1 MKRLISILVIVAMM
15 LASVL
20 AMVPAFAV
28 EGEDATN
35 TETAIKKTYNVN
47 WKELVEGG
55 NMRATWIGN
64 RTSGQNNMSA
74 KYTITATENA
84 LKLEKINGDSRA
96 YFSEVMFDITAD
108 TQYEYVFKADKTS
121 DNCADAGVI
130 FAWAP
135 NPDTYKKKSDHFVDG
150 TDDIFPGVPKG
161 AYHIMA
167 NWGAK
172 TEFKVQFGG
181 PDGEY
186 TVFNTGSKENLT
198 EVFVDGDG
206 FATYKVVYNGLQ
218 IKLFYLNTNEEWVEF
233 FANKNMTLVEGS
245 RIAFGLNTWSPSHTN
260 LKDCVVYAMNDAAA
274 AAIDASLTPNK
285 AAIEAKLVEAEAFNE
300 ADWFAKDWTPFTA
313 SVDAVKATAEEA
325 TYQYE
330 LDYAL
335 VKLENAI
342 TKLSV
347 TAKNIKP
354 ALDAKIE
361 DGDALT
367 ADMDLYTEKT
377 WAKFAA
383 ALADAKAAS
392 TAAEP
397 VQADMVAAYNKI
409 VAAKKALV
417 AKELVAKRTYNVN
430 WKFLVEKGQME
441 DQWYS
446 DVRNDYTTKFNVI
459 VTENSIASEKIGNGD
474 VRGYYSLNMIDI
486 NEDTYYEYEF
496 LAKNN
501 DANHGGYCG
510 VIFAMNTASGGAYMP
525 YFFYGAF
532 QNDSDKGDCA
542 DIRIQYGHQD
552 DKDTFIAGADGK
564 PVRET
569 PVLKEFD
576 ADENGNHYGKY
587 KVVYDGYT
595 VKFYALG
602 ADDQWIEMFA
612 DYDVVLPAT
621 AKIAFGVY
629 SRDGVRN
636 VVVKDAKL
644 AAYNEVAA
652 EMLTAQVSAYAIAVA
667 EAEIAKNIYT
677 PATTQAV
684 KDAMAVVKAINAD
697 TPVADADAA
706 IAALETAILGLRSA
720 DKTTLNE
727 AIANANAA
735 IEGKTEADFEAKYY
749 APFAEA
755 LANAIAASENEN
767 ATQETVDAAYTA
779 LVDTLKYLT
788 PAGQACKVD
797 LEAVLA
803 KYAALVETD
812 YKPSSWATLAAPY
825 EAAKALFDN
834 AETTN
839 NDQDAVDAAV
849 VALDE
854 AITALVKRADFRK
867 LTIAINRAEALDKA
881 DYKNWNVDDALAA
894 AKNVAADVEADQTAV
909 DAAVAALT
917 AAVDELVAYRSN
929 VLLIAPDDDYTCISN
944 EYGENPSWYNKI
956 TDMSYHGLG
965 NVFYYDYYKV
975 LAAKI
980 AEGAEGF
987 VLGQA
992 FPSSMKTMGIQ
1003 GSADY
1008 TLRLGTNM
1016 SGGGS
1021 NRVTDGYKLWNSK
1034 ADDNL
1039 NHRANP
1045 TIING
1050 KTYGHAF
1057 GFAFLKAPTVDSIAF
1072 YLPTDTKIV
1081 SIDVYGSVRQTLA
1094 DGTVLYGKADKAAVV
1109 TDENGA
1115 QCEDSTTAEKI
1126 YLGTINV
1133 PAAEDGADNI
1143 LATGDFVQA
1152 MKVDYIYFALTMAE
1166 GTGKNN
1172 YYYMCE
1178 VELYGLNEGETVDGV
1193 AVADFTAVNSAFKN
1207 YAPLV
1212 ASDYTEASWEALEAA
1227 LTKNAAIVSSC
1238 LSAQADVTA
1247 AAAEIQG
1254 AIDALVINAADK
1266 TALDAAIADAKKFAE
1281 LDYTPNTFN
1290 PLKEALAAAEA
1301 LSANA
1306 EATQS
1311 DVDVATK
1318 AVNDAIAALVKRA
1331 DKSALQP
1338 AIDEAK
1344 KTIDLKEY
1352 YQGNTVAWRMFENQ
1366 YNKLV
1371 ALLADDNATQAD
1383 VDSAI
1388 ADLAAK
1394 KAELVVT
1401 EGMTLPTEPTET
1413 DAPATDAPATDAP
1426 ATDAPA
1432 TDAPA
1437 ADSGCGGCGSSA
1449 ALSALA
1455 IVGVIGTAVVL
1466 KKKED

>member
-20 AMVPAFAV
+20 AMVPAFAAEPA
-28 EGEDATN
+28 EGAPLL
-35 TETAIKKTYNVN
+35 TYNVN
-47 WKELVEGG
+47 WKELDENGT
-55 NMRATWIGN
+55 MRAQWAYQRN
-64 RTSGQNNMSA
+64 DGQNNFKS
-74 KYTITATENA
+74 KYNVTATETA
-84 LKLEKINGDSRA
+84 LTLSPIGNGENRSYYSD
-96 YFSEVMFDITAD
+96 VMFDITAD
-108 TQYEYVFKADKTS
+108 TYYEYVFMADDTK
-121 DNCADAGVI
+121 DVDAGVI
-130 FAWAP
+130 FAWAADP
-135 NPDTYKKKSDHFVDG
+135 NAFVESSRPAIDA
-150 TDDIFPGVPKG
+150 TDDVYPGVPKG
-161 AYHIMA
+161 AYFIQGSFGD
-167 NWGAK
+167 N
-172 TEFKVQFGG
+172 TNFKVHFGA
-181 PDGEY
+181 PYDGGYVKFGTSTKTNVYNAKLDE
-186 TVFNTGSKENLT
+186 
-198 EVFVDGDG
+198 DGYST
-206 FATYKVVYNGLQ
+206 FKIVYNGL
-218 IKLFYLNTNEEWVEF
+218 KVKMYCLNVDDQWVEF
-233 FANKNMTLVEGS
+233 FADKDMTLVEGS
-245 RIAFGLNTWSPSHTN
+245 KVAFGVTTWTPSYTN
-260 LKDCVVYAMNDAAA
+260 LKNCVLYAMNEAAVA
-274 AAIDASLTPNK
+274 EMTFSKDELTAK
-285 AAIEAKLVEAEAFNE
+285 ITEADLFVE
-300 ADWFAKDWTPFTA
+300 ADWTVDAWAPFA
-313 SVDAVKATAEEA
+313 SVLASAKETNETAVYQYQVDKALAKLTAAMEALVATATDIDAKLAAKVTEGE
-325 TYQYE
+325 
-330 LDYAL
+330 AL
-335 VKLENAI
+335 VENQ
-342 TKLSV
+342 
-347 TAKNIKP
+347 
-354 ALDAKIE
+354 
-361 DGDALT
+361 
-367 ADMDLYTEKT
+367 DLYTEAS
-377 WAKFAA
+377 WARFAA
-383 ALADAKAAS
+383 ALADAKAVSDAEDATQ
-392 TAAEP
+392 TA
-397 VQADMVAAYNKI
+397 MVAAFNKLAD
-409 VAAKKALV
+409 VQSGLLT
-417 AKELVAKRTYNVN
+417 KELVAKRTYNVN
-430 WKFLVEKGQME
+430 WKYIVGNTTMKA
-441 DQWYS
+441 QWCFDAS
-446 DVRNDYTTKFNVI
+446 EFQNNWNSKFTTYA
-459 VTENSIASEKIGNGD
+459 TENSIYALPIGNGD
-474 VRGYYSLNMIDI
+474 TRQYYSYDYMMDI
-486 NEDTYYEYEF
+486 TENTYYEYTF
-496 LAKNN
+496 SAKNDPNRPTGYAGFVIGYAIDEDAYDEGSGDFN
-501 DANHGGYCG
+501 DYVGPK
-510 VIFAMNTASGGAYMP
+510 MSS
-525 YFFYGAF
+525 YFIYGAF
-532 QNDSDKGDCA
+532 QNKSDEGDCFQLS
-542 DIRIQYGHQD
+542 INYGYHANDGGYCVSGCESGTGVAKLD
-552 DKDTFIAGADGK
+552 DDGYA
-564 PVRET
+564 T
-569 PVLKEFD
+569 
-576 ADENGNHYGKY
+576 Y
-587 KVVYDGYT
+587 KVIYDGYNVT
-595 VKFYALG
+595 LLYLAEDDTFKPVFGEKVATFAEGSKVAFGIFNRNQGRNIYVKNATLVAYNDAAAEILT
-602 ADDQWIEMFA
+602 ET
-612 DYDVVLPAT
+612 AT
-621 AKIAFGVY
+621 AY
-629 SRDGVRN
+629 SV
-636 VVVKDAKL
+636 ALAEKL
-644 AAYNEVAA
+644 LA
-652 EMLTAQVSAYAIAVA
+652 EKEL
-667 EAEIAKNIYT
+667 YT
-677 PATTQAV
+677 PATVEALE
-684 KDAMAVVKAINAD
+684 AALAAVKAITAE

-706 IAALETAILGLRSA
+706 IAALES
-720 DKTTLNE
+720 
-727 AIANANAA
+727 AIANKKYYADRTALQAAIDAANAA
-735 IEGKTEADFEAKYY
+735 LEGKTAADFVAKYY
-749 APFAEA
+749 DPFKTAYDNA
-755 LANAIAASENEN
+755 VAISANDDVLQAD
-767 ATQETVDAAYTA
+767 VDAAAKA
-779 LVDTLKYLT
+779 LVDAQVYLT
-788 PAGQACKVD
+788 LAGQACKVD

-803 KYAALVETD
+803 KYDALVETD

-825 EAAKALFDN
+825 ATAKALFDN
-834 AETTN
+834 AETTDA
-839 NDQDAVDAAV
+839 DQDAIDAAV

-881 DYKNWNVDDALAA
+881 DYKNWSVDEALAA
-894 AKNVAADVEADQTAV
+894 AKAMATNYEATQEEIDAV
-909 DAAVAALT
+909 IEALT
-917 AAVDELVAYRSN
+917 AAVDELVPYRSN

-992 FPSSMKTMGIQ
+992 FPSSMKDMGIQ

-1021 NRVTDGYKLWNSK
+1021 NRVTDGYKLWNSTT
-1034 ADDNL
+1034 DNNL

-1057 GFAFLKAPTVDSIAF
+1057 GFSFLKAPTVDSIAF
-1072 YLPTDTKIV
+1072 YLPTNTKIV

-1109 TDENGA
+1109 TDENGT

-1166 GTGKNN
+1166 GTGKNA

-1193 AVADFTAVNSAFKN
+1193 AVADFTAVNAAFKN

-1212 ASDYTEASWEALEAA
+1212 ASDYTEDSWAAVEAA
-1227 LTKNAAIVSSC
+1227 FAKNAAIVSSC

-1266 TALDAAIADAKKFAE
+1266 TALDAAIAEAKKFAE
-1281 LDYTPNTFN
+1281 LEYTPNTFN

-1306 EATQS
+1306 DATQS
-1311 DVDVATK
+1311 DVDAATK

-1371 ALLADDNATQAD
+1371 ALLTDDNAVQAD

-1401 EGMTLPTEPTET
+1401 EGMTLPTEPTE
-1413 DAPATDAPATDAP
+1413 TDAP

>member
-1 MKRLISILVIVAMM
+1 MGL
-15 LASVL
+15 
-20 AMVPAFAV
+20 
-28 EGEDATN
+28 
-35 TETAIKKTYNVN
+35 TYGYRSTGKDGDNPN
-47 WKELVEGG
+47 
-55 NMRATWIGN
+55 
-64 RTSGQNNMSA
+64 
-74 KYTITATENA
+74 YTINTAT
-84 LKLEKINGDSRA
+84 G
-96 YFSEVMFDITAD
+96 
-108 TQYEYVFKADKTS
+108 
-121 DNCADAGVI
+121 
-130 FAWAP
+130 
-135 NPDTYKKKSDHFVDG
+135 
-150 TDDIFPGVPKG
+150 
-161 AYHIMA
+161 
-167 NWGAK
+167 
-172 TEFKVQFGG
+172 
-181 PDGEY
+181 
-186 TVFNTGSKENLT
+186 ENLGNGT
-198 EVFVDGDG
+198 GVAKLDADGY
-206 FATYKVVYNGLQ
+206 ATYKV
-218 IKLFYLNTNEEWVEF
+218 I
-233 FANKNMTLVEGS
+233 
-245 RIAFGLNTWSPSHTN
+245 
-260 LKDCVVYAMNDAAA
+260 
-274 AAIDASLTPNK
+274 
-285 AAIEAKLVEAEAFNE
+285 
-300 ADWFAKDWTPFTA
+300 
-313 SVDAVKATAEEA
+313 
-325 TYQYE
+325 
-330 LDYAL
+330 
-335 VKLENAI
+335 
-342 TKLSV
+342 
-347 TAKNIKP
+347 
-354 ALDAKIE
+354 
-361 DGDALT
+361 
-367 ADMDLYTEKT
+367 
-377 WAKFAA
+377 
-383 ALADAKAAS
+383 
-392 TAAEP
+392 
-397 VQADMVAAYNKI
+397 
-409 VAAKKALV
+409 
-417 AKELVAKRTYNVN
+417 
-430 WKFLVEKGQME
+430 
-441 DQWYS
+441 
-446 DVRNDYTTKFNVI
+446 
-459 VTENSIASEKIGNGD
+459 
-474 VRGYYSLNMIDI
+474 
-486 NEDTYYEYEF
+486 
-496 LAKNN
+496 
-501 DANHGGYCG
+501 
-510 VIFAMNTASGGAYMP
+510 
-525 YFFYGAF
+525 
-532 QNDSDKGDCA
+532 
-542 DIRIQYGHQD
+542 
-552 DKDTFIAGADGK
+552 
-564 PVRET
+564 
-569 PVLKEFD
+569 
-576 ADENGNHYGKY
+576 
-587 KVVYDGYT
+587 YDGYNVT
-595 VKFYALG
+595 VLYLAEDDTFKPVFGDKVGVFAPGAKVALG
-602 ADDQWIEMFA
+602 I
-612 DYDVVLPAT
+612 YN
-621 AKIAFGVY
+621 
-629 SRDGVRN
+629 RN
-636 VVVKDAKL
+636 EGRNIYVKDAVL
-644 AAYNEVAA
+644 TAYNEAAA
-652 EMLTAQVSAYAIAVA
+652 EILTETATAYSVA
-667 EAEIAKNIYT
+667 LAEKLLAEKELYT
-677 PATTQAV
+677 PATIEALE
-684 KDAMAVVKAINAD
+684 KALAAVKAINAE
-697 TPVADADAA
+697 TSVADADAA
-706 IAALETAILGLRSA
+706 IAALES
-720 DKTTLNE
+720 
-727 AIANANAA
+727 AIANKKYYADRTALQAAIDAANAA
-735 IEGKTEADFEAKYY
+735 LEGKTAADFVAKYY
-749 APFAEA
+749 DPFKTAYD
-755 LANAIAASENEN
+755 NAVAINEN
-767 ATQETVDAAYTA
+767 DDVLQADVDAAAKA
-779 LVDTLKYLT
+779 LVDAQVYLT

-797 LEAVLA
+797 LAAVLA
-803 KYAALVETD
+803 KYDALVETD

-825 EAAKALFDN
+825 AAAKALFDN
-834 AETTN
+834 AETTDA
-839 NDQDAVDAAV
+839 DQDAIDAAV
-849 VALDE
+849 VALDD
-854 AITALVKRADFRK
+854 AIAALVKRADFRK

-881 DYKNWNVDDALAA
+881 DYKNWSVDEALAA
-894 AKNVAADVEADQTAV
+894 AKAMATNYEATQEEIDAV
-909 DAAVAALT
+909 IEALT

-929 VLLIAPDDDYTCISN
+929 VLLIAPDDNYTCISD
-944 EYGENPSWYNKI
+944 EYGENPTWYNKI

-975 LAAKI
+975 LAAKV

-1057 GFAFLKAPTVDSIAF
+1057 GFSFLKAPTVDSIAF

-1094 DGTVLYGKADKAAVV
+1094 DGTVLYGKADKTAVV
-1109 TDENGA
+1109 TDENGT

-1193 AVADFTAVNSAFKN
+1193 AVADFTAVNAAFKN

-1227 LTKNAAIVSSC
+1227 LAKNAAIVSSC

-1437 ADSGCGGCGSSA
+1437 DSGCGGCGSSA